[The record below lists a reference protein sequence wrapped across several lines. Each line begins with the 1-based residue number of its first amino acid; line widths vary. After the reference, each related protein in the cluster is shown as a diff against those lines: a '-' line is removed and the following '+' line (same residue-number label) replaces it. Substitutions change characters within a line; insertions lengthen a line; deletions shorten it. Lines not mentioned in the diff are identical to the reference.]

1 MPNQEVNKF
10 VILAMPRTGSTLLTT
25 TLNTHP
31 DIACHG
37 EIFRRNI
44 KKIQG
49 PVKILNK
56 VDSEFQDEDYRI
68 DNPFAL
74 LDNICRLEEKST
86 CIGFK
91 LMLVQHPS
99 LMENIIKDKT
109 DFKIIFLKRD
119 NVLSVYS
126 SDRIAQA
133 TGQNIAGKKSNIKTA
148 KVKFEATSFEEFLDK
163 YESKYQHTKQLL
175 ESVNRE
181 HLELEYNDLR
191 SPQGF
196 EEVLRFLKV
205 NEEVMRTPTKKRN
218 SDSILERFTNPKVV
232 RDYLKSK
239 DLQKWIT
246 EKQ

>member
-1 MPNQEVNKF
+1 MQP
-10 VILAMPRTGSTLLTT
+10 
-25 TLNTHP
+25 
-31 DIACHG
+31 C
-37 EIFRRNI
+37 
-44 KKIQG
+44 
-49 PVKILNK
+49 PV
-56 VDSEFQDEDYRI
+56 SQS
-68 DNPFAL
+68 A
-74 LDNICRLEEKST
+74 
-86 CIGFK
+86 
-91 LMLVQHPS
+91 QHPKTHIYLKGTHQGLLLS
-99 LMENIIKDKT
+99 IENRATTI
-109 DFKIIFLKRD
+109 FKA
-119 NVLSVYS
+119 
-126 SDRIAQA
+126 AQA